1 MISAH
6 HLRPGGGFVVLL
18 GALLCFGAFLAWG
31 FRPAPLD
38 QLWRIQ
44 AELDLGSR
52 DALSNRELALFEG
65 TLRRHPQLADAL
77 LEEAPSGL
85 ISASESGRVSI
96 GYAYLIRRRADGPAV
111 LRVTPVADASAEE
124 SVAIQA
130 RAGGA
135 TASGVARA
143 NAPFEWEPPREGA
156 VPQLIELRF
165 GGEAPSPV
173 NVELVERR

>member
-1 MISAH
+1 
-6 HLRPGGGFVVLL
+6 LRAP
-18 GALLCFGAFLAWG
+18 
-31 FRPAPLD
+31 PLD
-38 QLWRIQ
+38 QLWRVHT
-44 AELDLGSR
+44 ELDLGSR
-52 DALSNRELALFEG
+52 GALSNHERALFEG
-65 TLRRHPQLADAL
+65 ALRRHPELADAL

-85 ISASESGRVSI
+85 ISASESGRVTI
-96 GYAYLIRRRADGPAV
+96 GYAYLIRRRADRPAV
-111 LRVTPVADASAEE
+111 LRVTTADASADEPME
-124 SVAIQA
+124 IRV

-156 VPQLIELRF
+156 LPQLIELRI

>member
-1 MISAH
+1 MISAYY
-6 HLRPGGGFVVLL
+6 LRPGGGFVVLVV
-18 GALLCFGAFLAWG
+18 ALLCFGAFLAWG
-31 FRPAPLD
+31 LRPAPLD

-44 AELDLGSR
+44 GELDLGSR
-52 DALSNRELALFEG
+52 GPLSDRELALFED

-96 GYAYLIRRRADGPAV
+96 GYAYLIRARADGPAV
-111 LRVTPVADASAEE
+111 LRVTTAGASADEPME
-124 SVAIQA
+124 IRV

-143 NAPFEWEPPREGA
+143 NAPFEWEPPREGGG
-156 VPQLIELRF
+156 PQLIELRF
-165 GGEAPSPV
+165 GGEPPSPV